1 MAREMGAEA
10 LGTAMLLYVVV
21 GSGVLIGGLSGDP
34 TAGLLS
40 HAIAVGGGLA
50 VLIAVLIGVSGAH
63 FNPAVTF
70 ASWRSGLIAGR
81 QAIGYVLS
89 QLGGAIIGVLLA
101 HATFGLG
108 LMSGA
113 SIDRAGLGSLIG
125 EFVGTLFL
133 VVTILIL
140 VDQGRTP
147 WIPGAVGAWVGAMIL
162 MSPSGG
168 LLNPAVTVARALT
181 DTPTGV
187 APGGIPV
194 LILVQLSAAFAATVL
209 VTSLSGSRSNN
220 KEVQHVG
227 HPQQ

>member
-1 MAREMGAEA
+1 MAREMGAEV

-21 GSGVLIGGLSGDP
+21 GSGVLIGGLYGDP

-50 VLIAVLIGVSGAH
+50 VLIAVLIRVSGAH

-89 QLGGAIIGVLLA
+89 QLAGAIIGVLLA

-108 LMSGA
+108 LMSTG
-113 SIDRAGLGSLIG
+113 STDRAGLGPLIG
-125 EFVGTLFL
+125 EFVGTL
-133 VVTILIL
+133 IL
-140 VDQGRTP
+140 VTAILLLVGQGRTA

-162 MSPSGG
+162 ISPSGG
-168 LLNPAVTVARALT
+168 LLNPAVTIARALT
-181 DTPTGV
+181 DTATGV
-187 APGGIPV
+187 APGGVPLLV
-194 LILVQLSAAFAATVL
+194 LVQISAALAATVL
-209 VTSLSGSRSNN
+209 ASSLSRSRYIN